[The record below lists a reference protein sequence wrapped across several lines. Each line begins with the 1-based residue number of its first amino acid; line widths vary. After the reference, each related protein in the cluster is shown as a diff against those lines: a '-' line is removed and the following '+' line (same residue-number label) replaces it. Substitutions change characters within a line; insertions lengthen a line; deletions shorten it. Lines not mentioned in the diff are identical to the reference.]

1 VTFFGQMQ
9 IPRWQVWEEVH
20 QHTMWTAGQ
29 VVANFRKHDMP
40 HPAGVF
46 QSAAR

>member
-1 VTFFGQMQ
+1 VVSFFGQME
-9 IPRWQVWEEVH
+9 IPRWQIWDEVH

-40 HPAGVF
+40 PPGYGF
-46 QSAAR
+46 F